1 MAIIV
6 QKFGGTSVADIERIK
21 NVAAIIKS
29 EYIAGNQVIVVV
41 SAMAGVT
48 NSLISKCS
56 QISQLDNIEALREYD
71 AAIASGE
78 IVTSALLAL
87 ELQKLNL
94 SARSMQGWQV
104 PIKTDNVHGNA
115 QALDIPSDI
124 LKNIIASGIIP
135 VITGFQGIT
144 HDGNITTLGKGGS
157 DTSAAIIAA
166 SLGAERCD
174 IYTDV
179 DGIYSA
185 DPRVVHDAHKIDQ
198 INIDE
203 LCILCSS
210 GAKVL
215 HPRAALAAKRYG
227 FKLRIL
233 SSFNT
238 NEGTIVQAKRA
249 LMEKRKVTA
258 ITSNK
263 NLLKIDINYK
273 GGSIANLYKEFANSA
288 IQIEQVHN
296 IDTFNSYIISNL
308 SDKAKCTPVLEG
320 LKNNSEIVNYYLNT
334 NISTVTIVGYGI
346 KNDSSLTWQVID
358 ILNQNNITII
368 SSHADDIKMSIL
380 VNDQDNEK
388 VIKLLHKNFVD
399 LL

>member
-6 QKFGGTSVADIERIK
+6 QKFGGTSVADIKRIK
-21 NVAAIIKS
+21 NVATIIKS
-29 EYIAGNQVIVVV
+29 EYMAGNQVVVVV

-56 QISQLDNIEALREYD
+56 QVSDLNSFQALREYD
-71 AAIASGE
+71 VAIASGE

-87 ELQKLNL
+87 ELQKLKLN
-94 SARSMQGWQV
+94 AKSMQGWQV
-104 PIKTDNVHGNA
+104 PIRTDNVHGNA
-115 QALDIPSDI
+115 QAIDIPSDS
-124 LKNIIASGIIP
+124 LKNLVADGIIP
-135 VITGFQGIT
+135 IITGFQGIT
-144 HDGNITTLGKGGS
+144 NEGNITTLGKGGS
-157 DTSAAIIAA
+157 DTSAALIAA
-166 SLGAERCD
+166 SLQAERCD

-185 DPRVVHDAHKIDQ
+185 DPRVVHDAKKIDQ

-233 SSFNT
+233 SSFNM
-238 NEGTIVQAKRA
+238 NDGTIIEEKKSH
-249 LMEKRKVTA
+249 MEKRKVTA

-263 NLLKIDINYK
+263 NLLKIDISHK
-273 GGSIANLYKEFANSA
+273 ATNLADLCKVFADNA
-288 IQIEQVHN
+288 IQIEQMNN
-296 IDTFNSYIISNL
+296 IDNSNSYIVSNL
-308 SDKAKCTPVLEG
+308 SDKAKCSPILED
-320 LKNNSEIVNYYLNT
+320 LKNNSKIVNYNLNT

-358 ILNQNNITII
+358 ILNSNKIKII
-368 SSHADDIKMSIL
+368 SSQADDIKMSIL
-380 VNDQDNEK
+380 INDQDNEK
-388 VIKLLHKNFVD
+388 VIKLLHGSFC
-399 LL
+399 

>member
-21 NVAAIIKS
+21 NVATIIKA
-29 EYIAGNQVIVVV
+29 EYITGNKVIVVV

-56 QISQLDNIEALREYD
+56 QVSDLDSVEALREYD

-87 ELQKLNL
+87 ELQKLSL
-94 SARSMQGWQV
+94 SAKSMQGWQV
-104 PIKTDNVHGNA
+104 PIKTDRIHGNA
-115 QALDIPSDI
+115 QAIDIPPDS
-124 LKNIIASGIIP
+124 LKSLIENDTIP
-135 VITGFQGIT
+135 VITGFQGIA
-144 HDGNITTLGKGGS
+144 DNGNITTLGKGGS

-166 SLGAERCD
+166 SLEAERCD

-185 DPRVVHDAHKIDQ
+185 DPRVVHDAKKIDQ

-203 LCILCSS
+203 LCVLCSS

-215 HPRAALAAKRYG
+215 HPRAALATKRYG

-233 SSFNT
+233 SSFNVG
-238 NEGTIVQAKRA
+238 EGTIVEAKE
-249 LMEKRKVTA
+249 LSMEKRKVTA

-263 NLLKIDINYK
+263 NLLKIDLNYK
-273 GGSIANLYKEFANSA
+273 DCNLADLYKEFAYNS
-288 IQIEQVHN
+288 IQIEQIHN
-296 IDTFNSYIISNL
+296 VDNSNSYIISNL
-308 SDKAKCTPVLEG
+308 TDKAKCIPILEN
-320 LKNNSEIVNYYLNT
+320 LKNNSKIVNYNLNT

-346 KNDSSLTWQVID
+346 KNDSSLTWQAID
-358 ILNQNNITII
+358 ILNKYKIKII
-368 SSHADDIKMSIL
+368 SYQADDIKMSIL
-380 VNDQDNEK
+380 INDQDNEK
-388 VIKLLHKNFVD
+388 VIKLLHGSFC
-399 LL
+399 

>member
-6 QKFGGTSVADIERIK
+6 QKFGGTSVADIKRIK
-21 NVAAIIKS
+21 NVATIIKS
-29 EYIAGNQVIVVV
+29 EYMAGNHVVVVV

-48 NSLISKCS
+48 NSLISKCNQVS
-56 QISQLDNIEALREYD
+56 DLDSLEALREYD

-87 ELQKLNL
+87 ELQKLKLN
-94 SARSMQGWQV
+94 AKSMQGWQI
-104 PIKTDNVHGNA
+104 PIRTDNVHGNA
-115 QALDIPSDI
+115 QAIDIPSNS
-124 LKNIIASGIIP
+124 LKNILANGVIP
-135 VITGFQGIT
+135 VVTGFQGIANG
-144 HDGNITTLGKGGS
+144 GNITTLGKGGS
-157 DTSAAIIAA
+157 DTSAALIAA
-166 SLGAERCD
+166 SLQAERCD

-185 DPRVVHDAHKIDQ
+185 DPRVVHDAKKIDQ
-198 INIDE
+198 IDINE

-233 SSFNT
+233 SSFNM
-238 NEGTIVQAKRA
+238 NEGTIVEEKGSY
-249 LMEKRKVTA
+249 MEKRKVTA

-263 NLLKIDINYK
+263 NLLKIDISHK
-273 GGSIANLYKEFANSA
+273 EANLADICREFADNS
-288 IQIEQVHN
+288 IQIEQINN
-296 IDTFNSYIISNL
+296 IDNSNSYIISNL
-308 SDKAKCTPVLEG
+308 SDKAKCSSILEN
-320 LKNNSEIVNYYLNT
+320 LKNNSKIVNYKLNA

-358 ILNQNNITII
+358 ILNSNKIKIM
-368 SSHADDIKMSIL
+368 SSQADDIKMSIL
-380 VNDQDNEK
+380 INDQDNEK
-388 VIKLLHKNFVD
+388 VIKLLHGSFC
-399 LL
+399 